1 MREIQSKYREELLER
16 NLNPLNFEQKIEA
29 NLTKTL
35 VNHSCGDEL
44 TVSLKIENGKIL
56 EGSFSGVGCAISKV
70 SADMMIDAIKGK
82 ALDEAREVMQGFFDL
97 VMGVQS
103 EKKQRIDGELEVFS
117 MIQNM
122 PARVKCAKLAWR
134 ILEEGEEG

>member
-29 NLTKTL
+29 NLIKTL

-70 SADMMIDAIKGK
+70 SADMMIDAIRGK
-82 ALDEAREVMQGFFDL
+82 TLDEARESMLGFFDL

-103 EKKQRIDGELEVFS
+103 EKKQGIKVELEVFS

-122 PARVKCAKLAWR
+122 PARVRCAKLAWR
-134 ILEEGEEG
+134 ILEEGEE